1 MLTIAL
7 GVALGIIVALLV
19 LRFWPLAL
27 ALAVVGIVLGV
38 LGWFLVM
45 PAIATYMKVTSE
57 NPEAVTV
64 YVGIVSFY
72 AAIAIAYYLWDRYR
86 RKPKRTRP
94 GQGRLILR
102 PNE

>member
-7 GVALGIIVALLV
+7 GVALGVIVAVLV

-45 PAIATYMKVTSE
+45 PAITSYMKVTSE
-57 NPEAVTV
+57 NPEAATV
-64 YVGIVSFY
+64 YVGIVAFY
-72 AAIAIAYYLWDRYR
+72 AAIAIAYYLWDRNR
-86 RKPKRTRP
+86 RKPKPRDP
-94 GQGRLILR
+94 SQGAAR
-102 PNE
+102 